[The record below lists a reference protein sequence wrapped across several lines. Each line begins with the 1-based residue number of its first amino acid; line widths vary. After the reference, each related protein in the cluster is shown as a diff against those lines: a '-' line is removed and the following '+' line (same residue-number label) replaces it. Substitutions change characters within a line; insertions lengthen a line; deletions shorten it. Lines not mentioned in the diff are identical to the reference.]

1 MTEAGAWDTSGG
13 PGMRDYLAVVRRQRR
28 VVAGVALLCVLIAVP
43 ALLLVQPDR
52 YESSVRVLAGPAA
65 SGPQEDST
73 PVADLVNIATERHVL
88 SSRAVG
94 TRVKSVIG
102 YRGSVEDLLEQ
113 LTVEAP
119 TDTEILELSFR
130 AGDPVQARQGA
141 QAFGEAYLVYR
152 QRLAQTATDA
162 QVRRLER
169 KLLRRG
175 RALDKAEAALQGS
188 GTASDTAR
196 ARGRAALL
204 EDQVQGLQLELS
216 LLRTRVADTGTI
228 VGPASPAQPD
238 PPVPVAP
245 GLVAAVLLGLFAGL
259 AAGFARDRL
268 DDRLHEPADLPAV
281 TGAPLLGTIA
291 APRRRGRTGGASRD
305 DALAEAYRR
314 LRAAV
319 LATVIDRE
327 HTCLMVVGA
336 SGGEQAGVVALNL
349 AEVLARGGRRV
360 LFVSLDD
367 ELAGRAAWPRLGTA
381 PGVSEVLSGDADL
394 LSAAVT
400 DEEVTGLH
408 TLSAGRWGGRP
419 ADRLQSPGMHELLG
433 QARGL
438 FDDVVVA
445 APPVLSSADAVT
457 VAGAVDAV
465 VLVAEARRTTA
476 ATARAAVEWLR
487 VVGPGVHGT
496 VFCVG
501 DVMPKGPAGRRRSVS
516 PDRLRPAGARA

>member
-1 MTEAGAWDTSGG
+1 MTEAAAWDTSAG
-13 PGMRDYLAVVRRQRR
+13 PGTGDYLAVIRRQRR
-28 VVAGVALLCVLIAVP
+28 VVVGVALLCVLVAVP
-43 ALLLVQPDR
+43 ALLLQPDR

-73 PVADLVNIATERHVL
+73 PVADLVNIATEQQVL

-130 AGDPVQARQGA
+130 AGDPAQARQGA

-175 RALDKAEAALQGS
+175 RALDQAEAALRGS

-204 EDQVQGLQLELS
+204 GDQVQGLQLELS
-216 LLRTRVADTGTI
+216 LLRTRVADAGTI

-238 PPVPVAP
+238 PLVPVVP
-245 GLVAAVLLGLFAGL
+245 GLVAVVLLGLFAGL

-281 TGAPLLGTIA
+281 AGAPLLGTIA
-291 APRRRGRTGGASRD
+291 ARRGRGRKGGESHDA
-305 DALAEAYRR
+305 ALAEAYRR

-327 HTCLMVVGA
+327 HTCLMVVSA
-336 SGGEQAGVVALNL
+336 SDGEQSGVVALNL

-367 ELAGRAAWPRLGTA
+367 DLAGRAAWPRLGTA

-394 LSAAVT
+394 LSAAVA
-400 DEEVTGLH
+400 DEDVTGLH
-408 TLSAGRWGGRP
+408 TLSGGRWGGRP
-419 ADRLQSPGMHELLG
+419 ADRLQSPRMHELLA
-433 QARGL
+433 QARRL

-445 APPVLSSADAVT
+445 APPVLSSADAVA
-457 VAGAVDAV
+457 VAAAVDTV
-465 VLVAEARRTTA
+465 VLVAGARRTTA
-476 ATARAAVEWLR
+476 AAARAAVEWLR
-487 VVGPGVHGT
+487 LVGAGVHGT

-501 DVMPKGPAGRRRSVS
+501 DVMPAGAAGRRRAVS